1 MLPGSTKIETIMKV
15 LVTGHRGYIGTVLVP
30 MLIESGYDVVGLDS
44 GYFDDCLYAG
54 VEADITYIKKD
65 IRDVELSDV
74 EGFDSVIHLAG
85 LSNDPMGDFN
95 PEITYDI
102 NHRATVKL
110 GKLAKQAGVRRF
122 LFSSSCSTYGSAG
135 QEFIDE
141 TAGFNPQTPYGE
153 SKVFAERDLLAL
165 ADDNFS
171 PIFLRN
177 ATAYGMSPRIR
188 FDLVL
193 NNLVAWAVT
202 TRKVFL
208 KSDGSAWRP
217 IVHIADISRAFIALM
232 EAPLAVVRGKAYNV
246 GQTSENY
253 RVRDIATIV
262 GEVVPNCEV
271 AFADGASVDSRNYRV
286 NCDLIKKEVPAFK
299 PIWTARK
306 AAEEIYEA
314 ISRQGLK
321 LEEFEGEKFMRLAR
335 LKKHIADGDMDAEL
349 RWKAME
355 VSHDL

>member
-1 MLPGSTKIETIMKV
+1 MKV
-15 LVTGHRGYIGTVLVP
+15 LVTGHRGYIGTVLLP
-30 MLIESGYDVVGLDS
+30 MLLEAGHEITGLDS
-44 GYFDDCLYAG
+44 GYFDDCLYTDR
-54 VEADITYIKKD
+54 DIDVPYIKKD
-65 IRDVELSDV
+65 IRDVELADV
-74 EGFDSVIHLAG
+74 EGMDAIIHLAG

-110 GKLAKQAGVRRF
+110 AKLAKQAGVRRF

-135 QEFIDE
+135 QDFIDE
-141 TAGFNPQTPYGE
+141 TATFNPQTPYGE
-153 SKVFAERDLLAL
+153 SKVFSERDLKEL
-165 ADDNFS
+165 ADETFS
-171 PIFLRN
+171 PVFLRN

-202 TRKVFL
+202 TQKIFL
-208 KSDGSAWRP
+208 KSDGQAWRP
-217 IVHIADISRAFIALM
+217 IVHIADISSAFIALL
-232 EAPLAVVRGKAYNV
+232 EAPLDLIHCKAYNV

-253 RVRDIATIV
+253 RVREIATIV

-271 AFADGASVDSRNYRV
+271 AFADGAGADSRNYRV
-286 NCDLIKKEVPAFK
+286 NCDLIQKEIPGFK
-299 PIWTARK
+299 PVWTARK

-314 ISRQGLK
+314 ILATGLK

-335 LKKHIADGDMDAEL
+335 LKKHIADGMMDSEL
-349 RWKAME
+349 RWSAIE
-355 VSHDL
+355 V